1 MSGFATGI
9 GRFAAKAQ
17 RVADRVVRASQL
29 EISNRIQRRTPV
41 AEEFG
46 GRARASWQASQT
58 GTMYFYVSNI
68 PYIRKLEYG
77 GYTTK
82 PRTRKTILGFS
93 SQLFDHDAQNRSN
106 PVGMVRMSALEWRD
120 IVEDMARIHG
130 AK

>member
-1 MSGFATGI
+1 MSGFSTDI

-41 AEEFG
+41 DT
-46 GRARASWQASQT
+46 GRARGSWQASQT
-58 GTMYFYVSNI
+58 GATYLFVSNI

-82 PRTRKTILGFS
+82 PETEKTIGGFS
-93 SQLFDHDAQNRSN
+93 KQAPQ
-106 PVGMVRMSALEWRD
+106 GMVRLSAAEWRD
-120 IVEDMARIHG
+120 IVEQMARIHG
-130 AK
+130 A